1 VEELIMTETTVPT
14 RDPIEQ
20 LIFLLSL
27 GSTITRISESPL
39 AGNGLPYCYVE
50 VADPKGSHYI
60 LQAFGQEAVLLY
72 ELATKNMNR
81 K

>member
-1 VEELIMTETTVPT
+1 MTETSVPT

-50 VADPKGSHYI
+50 IAEPGGSYYI
-60 LQAFGQEAVLLY
+60 LQAFGKEADLLY
-72 ELATKNMNR
+72 EVATKNMN
-81 K
+81 KK